1 MQTTNYQILKN
12 QFLLQSVG
20 YREVARNEIV
30 ALDEEH
36 FQVGQAVLELSPEV
50 STGIDRFIGLKAEQS
65 KLAEKSY
72 GANGITN
79 LRNFFAQAPRKDDE
93 RVILVADLSSRQ
105 ITKLFRTRKHIIP
118 PESFFDFAEMFMD
131 KNRYEPEAVEYD
143 NGSEVSIRMKSLD
156 PQVMTFAKD
165 DDFISN
171 GLWLRWNPSE
181 VAFGNYYERLVCS
194 NGMTQMSQNR
204 LMRADSL
211 VDERLVNSLLG
222 VNGETPALKQNLTL
236 MLGNAQTAIRT
247 KASVYEMGMG
257 ARMLRRFGVDDD
269 AVNQLIPY
277 EENRICYEQ
286 SGYPVNGEGL
296 RRAVSSM
303 TVWQLFNILTYF
315 ATHTQTWT
323 PHDLRR
329 PQLMEQ
335 SVSLLNSR
343 RDIMEYHNVFE

>member
-1 MQTTNYQILKN
+1 MQTTDYQILKN

-30 ALDEEH
+30 ALDENH
-36 FQVGQAVLELSPEV
+36 FQVGQAVLEFSPEV
-50 STGIDRFIGLKAEQS
+50 STGIDRFIGLKAEQR
-65 KLAEKSY
+65 KLAERSY
-72 GANGITN
+72 GANGISN
-79 LRNFFAQAPRKDDE
+79 LRNFFAQVPRRDDE
-93 RVILVADLSSRQ
+93 RVILVADLASRQ
-105 ITKLFRTRKHIIP
+105 VTKLYHTRKHIIP

-181 VAFGNYYERLVCS
+181 VAFGNYYERLVCE

-211 VDERLVNSLLG
+211 VDERLVSALLG

-247 KASVYEMGMG
+247 KASVHELGIG
-257 ARMLRRFGVDDD
+257 ARMLQRFGVEESTVD
-269 AVNQLIPY
+269 QLIPY

-303 TVWQLFNILTYF
+303 TVWQLFNILTSF
-315 ATHTQTWT
+315 ATHTPTWT

-335 SVSLLNSR
+335 GVSLLNSR
-343 RDIMEYHNVFE
+343 RDVMEYYDVFG

>member
-1 MQTTNYQILKN
+1 MQTTDYQILKN
-12 QFLLQSVG
+12 QFILQSVG

-30 ALDEEH
+30 ALDENH
-36 FQVGQAVLELSPEV
+36 FQVEKAVLEFSPEV

-79 LRNFFAQAPRKDDE
+79 LRNFFAQAPRRDDE

-105 ITKLFRTRKHIIP
+105 VTKLFRTRKHIIP
-118 PESFFDFAEMFMD
+118 PESFFEFAEMFMD

-211 VDERLVNSLLG
+211 VDERLVNALLG
-222 VNGETPALKQNLTL
+222 VNGDTPALKQNLTL

-247 KASVYEMGMG
+247 KASVYELGIG
-257 ARMLRRFGVDDD
+257 ARMLRRFGVEEST
-269 AVNQLIPY
+269 VEQLIPY

-296 RRAVSSM
+296 RRAVSNM
-303 TVWQLFNILTYF
+303 TVWQLFNILTSF
-315 ATHTQTWT
+315 ATHTPTWT

-335 SVSLLNSR
+335 GVSLLNSR
-343 RDIMEYHNVFE
+343 RDIMEYHNVFG